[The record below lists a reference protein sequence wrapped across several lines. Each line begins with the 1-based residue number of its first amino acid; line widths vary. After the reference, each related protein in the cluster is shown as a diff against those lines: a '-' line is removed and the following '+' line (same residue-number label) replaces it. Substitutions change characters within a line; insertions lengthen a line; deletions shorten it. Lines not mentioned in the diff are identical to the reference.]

1 MPAKQEGP
9 GSLRSTVF
17 FLTMWCFTQQRNR
30 KIKPLSRGQSISS
43 ISSIGDKLEP
53 LLMAARWDSGSLNR
67 TAPEEKGLWST
78 LGSSALTELY
88 VGQSLDDQSC
98 CFKKFPLL
106 ENWVCMPDSK
116 VSVSELQRHPHP
128 MWFHLKIG
136 WFFIY
141 SFSSQILILRSF
153 CVLCK
158 CLCAWGCWEPANS
171 VRHLQVAAAP
181 VSHTRKTNPRVSV
194 LRSHWDTEQNVGT
207 TANLSLE

>member
-53 LLMAARWDSGSLNR
+53 LLMTARWDCGSLNR

-98 CFKKFPLL
+98 CFKKFSLL

-116 VSVSELQRHPHP
+116 VSVSELTETSTSNV
-128 MWFHLKIG
+128 I
-136 WFFIY
+136 
-141 SFSSQILILRSF
+141 SSQNWMVFYLFLFKSNTYTAVIL
-153 CVLCK
+153 C
-158 CLCAWGCWEPANS
+158 
-171 VRHLQVAAAP
+171 P
-181 VSHTRKTNPRVSV
+181 V
-194 LRSHWDTEQNVGT
+194 
-207 TANLSLE
+207 